1 MSTHPRDTG
10 IPSTFL
16 SHQKLHALET
26 LPRFSMAETSHFSS
40 TVFSHLFPSPS
51 SVLYLVG
58 GKLLLFLGLG
68 SVAKIGF
75 VGFVSHAPFHPDSNL
90 PMLKSGQFIN
100 HVGRISSSLKS
111 CHRPKH
117 MSHDKSIVFRHVQSG
132 YVVSTCKH
140 FSTHIGFIES
150 CRL

>member
-51 SVLYLVG
+51 SVLFSSTLSVG
-58 GKLLLFLGLG
+58 NFFFFLASVGL
-68 SVAKIGF
+68 

-111 CHRPKH
+111 CHKPKH